1 MEFTPTEYFM
11 DNDLY
16 MILQC
21 VGMGDMDMARDFTKS
36 FCENHSDI
44 LPQDLTQWVLPRLDR
59 DLITNIPA
67 EIENLIVYEDVSK
80 TFNINR
86 YYVSKREK
94 KLLKEI
100 INLSKSGDLLSAAKI
115 PFANTTLLIGP
126 PGVGKTEFG
135 RYLAFTMGL
144 PFIRVDLRRIFGAQF
159 GETGRNLQNIFKFV
173 STSRCLFMLD
183 EIDAIGAN
191 RGTISTGGSGDEM
204 TRTTF
209 ALMQSLDLLPHDVVL
224 VAATNREDMMDKA
237 LRRRFSIRHEFKH
250 FMPEEL
256 FEMVV
261 KYLEDVNA
269 TGGLS
274 LTWNDDD
281 IKSQCSI
288 NTAQSDLI
296 ALTNRAIVRALRS
309 DNMIK
314 LKEEDKRLRMN
325 R

>member
-191 RGTISTGGSGDEM
+191 RGTISTGGSGDDK
-204 TRTTF
+204 F
-209 ALMQSLDLLPHDVVL
+209 ACVLRGLHRSNAVCLGVSQSQLCEGSLGVVIFRSCPGNIAVCIGGHICLGFIGGKEGCPSGICL
-224 VAATNREDMMDKA
+224 VGVCACG
-237 LRRRFSIRHEFKH
+237 
-250 FMPEEL
+250 
-256 FEMVV
+256 
-261 KYLEDVNA
+261 Y
-269 TGGLS
+269 
-274 LTWNDDD
+274 
-281 IKSQCSI
+281 
-288 NTAQSDLI
+288 
-296 ALTNRAIVRALRS
+296 IVAFQ
-309 DNMIK
+309 IQ
-314 LKEEDKRLRMN
+314 
-325 R
+325 